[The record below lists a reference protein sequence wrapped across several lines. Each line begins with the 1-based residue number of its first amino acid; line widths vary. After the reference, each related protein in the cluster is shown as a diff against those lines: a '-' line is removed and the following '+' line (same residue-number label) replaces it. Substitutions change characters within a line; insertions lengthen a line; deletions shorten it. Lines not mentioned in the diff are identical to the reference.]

1 LTPSHEA
8 KRLIELVSEH
18 VVNLNE
24 STLTTLNEC
33 IDNLNQTLANNERR
47 ISAVVSNELKFRM
60 HQKCHIAGIRLNRLN
75 TPRARF
81 QTASSLLDTSLHEDL
96 LRKRYVGKILEVDR
110 SDYNV
115 LCPSEVSFRW
125 QAGLQIGRGRFGIVY
140 SAVNLD
146 TGGMMAL
153 KIVYLHKIL
162 DKKDS
167 EKVGLVADEINNTL
181 KIEHE
186 NLVRVYGAELN
197 RVS

>member
-1 LTPSHEA
+1 MSVSHEA

-18 VVNLNE
+18 IGNLNE
-24 STLTTLNEC
+24 STVHTLSET
-33 IDNLNQTLANNERR
+33 IERFFQTLANNERR
-47 ISAVVSNELKFRM
+47 ISAVVSSELKFRM
-60 HQKCHIAGIRLNRLN
+60 HQKCYSVHMKLGQRHAPRKRFQAATSLLNR
-75 TPRARF
+75 
-81 QTASSLLDTSLHEDL
+81 SLEEQL
-96 LRKRYVGKILEVDR
+96 LKKRYVGKILQVDR
-110 SDYNV
+110 SDYKV

-146 TGGMMAL
+146 TGGIMTM
-153 KIVYLHKIL
+153 KIIYLHKIL

-167 EKVGLVADEINNTL
+167 EKVSLVADEINNTL

-186 NLVRVYGAELN
+186 NLVRIYGAELN

>member
-1 LTPSHEA
+1 MTPSHEA